1 MLNGLVTKTRQG
13 ASALVKAV
21 SKSGSEP
28 ERAAFVAAA
37 GAHVCASLMGVSK
50 VKTLSKPALMP
61 LLAGRVLRSSCGSL
75 AKGLGLVGL
84 AGGWAGDLV
93 LMKPDSLPKGAAGFA
108 INHAAYIALLLRG
121 GARPSA
127 VRAGIRAVP
136 LLGAAGFAAIR
147 EPKMLPIVLGYG
159 GLLATTS
166 MLADD
171 SKLHDS
177 SNLASFGMGHGG
189 NLFLISDAVLFAREL
204 FLEDGTV
211 AAQFADGAVMGTYTI
226 AQLLLVDG
234 LFSD

>member
-1 MLNGLVTKTRQG
+1 MLNGFVAKTRQG

-21 SKSGSEP
+21 SKAVSEP

-37 GAHVCASLMGVSK
+37 GANVCASLIGVSK
-50 VKTLSKPALMP
+50 VKSLSKPALMP
-61 LLAGRVLRSSCGSL
+61 LLAGRVFRSSCDPL
-75 AKGLGLVGL
+75 EKGLGLVGL

-93 LMKPDSLPKGAAGFA
+93 LMKPDSLPKGAVGFA
-108 INHAAYIALLLRG
+108 INHAAYIALLVRK
-121 GARPSA
+121 GARPSM
-127 VRAGIRAVP
+127 VSAGIRAVP

-147 EPKMLPIVLGYG
+147 EPKMLPMVLGYG

-166 MLADD
+166 LLADD
-171 SKLHDS
+171 PILQDS
-177 SNLASFGMGHGG
+177 SNPASFGMGHGG

-234 LFSD
+234 LFSA